1 MQTAA
6 NKSQSFT
13 MDVWMTMTVQKIDKL
28 LWWKMEFRQ
37 TTEQMICVVV
47 DVEKGQIGA
56 EIVIKIF
63 QNNILH
69 FH

>member
-1 MQTAA
+1 
-6 NKSQSFT
+6 
-13 MDVWMTMTVQKIDKL
+13 MTVQKIDKL
-28 LWWKMEFRQ
+28 LWWKMEFPQ

-56 EIVIKIF
+56 EIDIKIF